1 MTGGRAKIYKMN
13 LGDMKPKKMHL
24 FDRLILLGAHG
35 FGLGRIPVA
44 PGTFGTLAA
53 IPLIWLMG
61 WMTPGP
67 MAFFLVS
74 LILFSVYL
82 ADRAAEL
89 MGEKDPG
96 SIVIDEIAGFCVT
109 MTLVPINWW
118 SIAFGFVAFRC
129 FDILKPVPVKYFENK
144 FSGGAG
150 IVLDD
155 IMAGVLAALVLKFL
169 YIVGLF

>member
-1 MTGGRAKIYKMN
+1 MDA
-13 LGDMKPKKMHL
+13 GDKTHKKDM
-24 FDRLILLGAHG
+24 FDRLILLAAEGL
-35 FGLGRIPVA
+35 GLGRIPVA

-53 IPLIWLMG
+53 IPLIWLMA
-61 WMTPGP
+61 WMDKGP

-74 LILFSVYL
+74 LILCSVYV
-82 ADRAAEL
+82 ADRAE
-89 MGEKDPG
+89 GIRGVKDPG

-109 MTLVPINWW
+109 MTLVPVGWT
-118 SIAFGFVAFRC
+118 SIVLGFIAFRC
-129 FDILKPVPVKYFENK
+129 FDILKPFPVKYFEIK

-169 YIVGLF
+169 YSFGLF

>member
-1 MTGGRAKIYKMN
+1 MVAQ
-13 LGDMKPKKMHL
+13 
-24 FDRLILLGAHG
+24 G

-53 IPLIWLMG
+53 LPLIWLMAQD
-61 WMTPGP
+61 PGLV
-67 MAFFLVS
+67 AFFLVG
-74 LILFSVYL
+74 LILLSIYV
-82 ADRAAEL
+82 ADRAESII
-89 MGEKDPG
+89 GEKDPG

-109 MTLVPINWW
+109 MTLVPVGWA
-118 SIAFGFVAFRC
+118 SMVLGFIAFRC
-129 FDILKPVPVKYFENK
+129 FDIFKPVPVKYFENK

-169 YIVGLF
+169 YMCGLF

>member
-1 MTGGRAKIYKMN
+1 LTEDRPGYTKHRMN
-13 LGDMKPKKMHL
+13 ILDK
-24 FDRLILLGAHG
+24 LILLGATG
-35 FGLGRIPVA
+35 FGLGRSPVA

-53 IPLIWLMG
+53 IPLIWLAAGMS
-61 WMTPGP
+61 PGF

-74 LILFSVYL
+74 LILLSVGV
-82 ADRAAEL
+82 ADRAEAI

-109 MTLVPINWW
+109 MTLVPLSWTSLIL
-118 SIAFGFVAFRC
+118 GFIAFRC
-129 FDILKPVPVKYFENK
+129 FDILKPAPVKYFEKK

-169 YIVGLF
+169 YIAGLF

>member
-1 MTGGRAKIYKMN
+1 MQKINMSI
-13 LGDMKPKKMHL
+13 
-24 FDRLILLGAHG
+24 FDRLILLVAQG

-53 IPLIWLMG
+53 IPLIWMMAWLA
-61 WMTPGP
+61 PGP
-67 MAFFLVS
+67 MVFFLVG
-74 LILFSVYL
+74 LILLSIYV
-82 ADRAAEL
+82 ADTAATL
-89 MGEKDPG
+89 LGVKDPG
-96 SIVIDEIAGFCVT
+96 CIVIDEIAGFCVT
-109 MTLVPINWW
+109 MTLVPVGWASIVLGF
-118 SIAFGFVAFRC
+118 IAFRG

-169 YIVGLF
+169 YSFGLF

>member
-1 MTGGRAKIYKMN
+1 MN
-13 LGDMKPKKMHL
+13 I
-24 FDRLILLGAHG
+24 FDRLILVGATG

-53 IPLIWLMG
+53 IPLIWLMAWLDKG
-61 WMTPGP
+61 A
-67 MAFFLVS
+67 MAFFLVG
-74 LILFSVYL
+74 LILLSIYV
-82 ADRAAEL
+82 ADRAETL

-96 SIVIDEIAGFCVT
+96 SIVIDEIAGFCIT
-109 MTLVPINWW
+109 MTLVPIGWG
-118 SIAFGFVAFRC
+118 SIVLGFVAFRG

-169 YIVGLF
+169 YSFGLF

>member
-1 MTGGRAKIYKMN
+1 MQKINMSI
-13 LGDMKPKKMHL
+13 
-24 FDRLILLGAHG
+24 FDRLILLVAQG

-53 IPLIWLMG
+53 IPLIWMMAWLA
-61 WMTPGP
+61 PGP
-67 MAFFLVS
+67 MVFFLVG
-74 LILFSVYL
+74 LILLSIYV
-82 ADRAAEL
+82 ADTAATL
-89 MGEKDPG
+89 LGVKDPG

-109 MTLVPINWW
+109 MTLVPVGWASIVLGF
-118 SIAFGFVAFRC
+118 IAFRG

-169 YIVGLF
+169 YIAGLF

>member
-1 MTGGRAKIYKMN
+1 MDAYGKQKMRVSE
-13 LGDMKPKKMHL
+13 K
-24 FDRLILLGAHG
+24 LIIWGATG

-53 IPLIWLMG
+53 IPLIWLMT
-61 WMTPGP
+61 WMNPGLV
-67 MAFFLVS
+67 AFFLVS
-74 LILFSVYL
+74 LILLSVYV
-82 ADRAAEL
+82 ADKAEII

-109 MTLVPINWW
+109 MTLVPLSWLTI
-118 SIAFGFVAFRC
+118 ILGFIAFRC

-169 YIVGLF
+169 YILGLF

>member
-1 MTGGRAKIYKMN
+1 MN
-13 LGDMKPKKMHL
+13 TDINQVNQNSRMNI
-24 FDRLILLGAHG
+24 FDRLILMVAQG

-53 IPLIWLMG
+53 IPLIWLMA
-61 WMTPGP
+61 WLDPGL
-67 MAFFLVS
+67 MAFLLVG
-74 LILFSVYL
+74 LILLSIYV
-82 ADRAAEL
+82 ADRAETL
-89 MGEKDPG
+89 IGEKDPG

-109 MTLVPINWW
+109 MTLVPVVWA
-118 SIAFGFVAFRC
+118 SLVMGFVAFRC
-129 FDILKPVPVKYFENK
+129 FDIFKPVPVKYFENK

-169 YIVGLF
+169 YIAGLF

>member
-1 MTGGRAKIYKMN
+1 MN
-13 LGDMKPKKMHL
+13 F
-24 FDRLILLGAHG
+24 FDRLILLAATG

-53 IPLIWLMG
+53 IPLVWMMG
-61 WMTPGP
+61 WMNSGT

-74 LILFSVYL
+74 LILLSVYV
-82 ADRAAEL
+82 ADRAASI

-109 MTLVPINWW
+109 MTLVPVGWA
-118 SIAFGFVAFRC
+118 SIILGFIAFRC

-144 FSGGAG
+144 YSGGAG

-169 YIVGLF
+169 YIAGLF

>member
-1 MTGGRAKIYKMN
+1 MNDTNQVKQNSKMII
-13 LGDMKPKKMHL
+13 
-24 FDRLILLGAHG
+24 FDRLILVMAQG

-44 PGTFGTLAA
+44 PGTFGTLGA
-53 IPLIWLMG
+53 IPLIWLMAQA
-61 WMTPGP
+61 PGL
-67 MAFFLVS
+67 MAFFLVG
-74 LILFSVYL
+74 LILLSIYV
-82 ADRAAEL
+82 ADRAESI

-109 MTLVPINWW
+109 MTLVPVGWA
-118 SIAFGFVAFRC
+118 SIVLGFIAFRC
-129 FDILKPVPVKYFENK
+129 FDIFKPVPVKYFENK

-169 YIVGLF
+169 YICGLF